1 MSLQFGDTC
10 VAPDAGAETVRI
22 TIITST
28 LNCASSLART
38 AASIR
43 DQAHRELQWIV
54 ADGASSDGTIEVIR
68 RNTDIISH
76 WFSEADKGIYDAW
89 NKACRLID
97 GQWVLFLGGG
107 DTLVAP
113 DSLSRAAA
121 RLPGLSG
128 TLLAYAGV
136 VLVDATDRP
145 IQFEREV
152 DLARWHQGRPCL
164 PCHQGVFHHSSLLR
178 KPEPFDTSFRICADA
193 KLMLNAVEMATPV
206 YLGFD
211 VAKMVA
217 GGVSTS
223 TAGWMT
229 MARENRRI
237 CTELGLRSPMF
248 HRLGMMRLH
257 AKLAVGLLFGS
268 RVGTV
273 ANFYRR
279 LTGRKAIY

>member
-1 MSLQFGDTC
+1 MTSRTL
-10 VAPDAGAETVRI
+10 RI

-28 LNCASSLART
+28 LNCAASLAAT

-43 DQAHRELQWIV
+43 EQSHREVQWIV
-54 ADGASSDGTIEVIR
+54 ADGGSSDGTIHVIR
-68 RNTDIISH
+68 RNIDIIGH
-76 WFSEADKGIYDAW
+76 WFSEPDKGIYDAW
-89 NKACRLID
+89 NKACRFVD
-97 GQWVLFLGGG
+97 GEWVLFLGGG

-121 RLPGLSG
+121 GLSG
-128 TLLAYAGV
+128 FSGPLLAYAGV
-136 VLVDATDRP
+136 VLVDSMDRP

-152 DLARWHQGRPCL
+152 DLARWQQGRPRL
-164 PCHQGVFHHSSLLR
+164 PCHQGVFHHLSLLR
-178 KPEPFDTSFRICADA
+178 RPEPFDTSFRICADA
-193 KLMLNAVEMATPV
+193 KLMLKAAAMAPPV

-217 GGVSTS
+217 GGISTS

-237 CTELGLRSPMF
+237 CTELGLHSPVS

-257 AKLAVGLLFGS
+257 AKLAVGLLFG
-268 RVGTV
+268 RHVGTV
-273 ANFYRR
+273 ANVYRR

>member
-1 MSLQFGDTC
+1 MSLQSGDAC
-10 VAPDAGAETVRI
+10 VKPAASSQTVRI

-28 LNCASSLART
+28 LNCAASLERT

-43 DQAHRELQWIV
+43 EQSHRDVQWIV
-54 ADGASSDGTIEVIR
+54 ADGVSSDGTIDVIR

-76 WFSEADKGIYDAW
+76 WFSETDKGIYDAW
-89 NKACRLID
+89 NKACRFI
-97 GQWVLFLGGG
+97 GGEWVLFLGGG
-107 DTLVAP
+107 DALVAP

-121 RLPGLSG
+121 GLSGLSG

-145 IQFEREV
+145 IQFEREA

-178 KPEPFDTSFRICADA
+178 QPEPFDTSFRICADA
-193 KLMLNAVEMATPV
+193 KLMLKAVALAPPV

-237 CTELGLRSPMF
+237 CSELGLHSPLS
-248 HRLGMMRLH
+248 HRLGMVRLR
-257 AKLAVGLLFGS
+257 AKLAVGLLFG
-268 RVGTV
+268 RHVGTV
-273 ANFYRR
+273 ANVYRR